1 MITIQP
7 EALTIS
13 ASDGY
18 PLAALL
24 FAPTTETRGAVQI
37 NAATGVP
44 KQYYVKFAHYLAE
57 HGFASVVYDYR
68 GIGGSRPASL
78 RGFNATMR
86 EWGQLDMTGVLDW
99 LAVRYPTVRRFAIG
113 HSVGAQLIGLM
124 PNHRL
129 LHGVIAIASSSGYYG
144 HFPMGMRLK
153 SLVLW
158 YGYEPVMTRLF
169 GYLPSQPVGLG
180 EDLPLGVVREWR
192 AWCTHPDY
200 FASSFGRTIHKHYYE
215 EITLP
220 IKAFWMTDDPIANA
234 CSVPAMLQHYRNAQ
248 VEIEAI
254 APEEA
259 GVKAIGHLGFF
270 VSRVGRVMWERPLEW
285 MAESLRASC
294 MC

>member
-1 MITIQP
+1 MTTIQP
-7 EALTIS
+7 EPLTIP
-13 ASDGY
+13 AADNF
-18 PLAALL
+18 PLSTLL
-24 FAPTTETRGAVQI
+24 FAPTLTPRGAVQI

-44 KQYYVKFAHYLAE
+44 KQFYAKFAHYLAE
-57 HGFASVVYDYR
+57 HGFATVVYDYR

-99 LAVRYPTVRRFAIG
+99 LAARYPTIKRFAIG

-129 LHGVIAIASSSGYYG
+129 MHGVIAIASSSGYYG
-144 HFPMGMRLK
+144 HFPMAMRLK

-200 FASSFGRTIHKHYYE
+200 FASSFGRTIHTHYYD
-215 EITLP
+215 EIILP
-220 IKAFWMTDDPIANA
+220 IKAFRMTDDPIANA
-234 CSVPAMLQHYRNAQ
+234 RSVPAMLRHYRNAQ

-254 APEEA
+254 APEKV

-270 VSRVGRVMWERPLEW
+270 SGRFRSNLWSRVLSWFIHQ
-285 MAESLRASC
+285 
-294 MC
+294 

>member
-1 MITIQP
+1 MTTIQP
-7 EALTIS
+7 EPLTIP
-13 ASDGY
+13 AADNY
-18 PLAALL
+18 PLSALL
-24 FAPTTETRGAVQI
+24 FATATAPRGAVQI

-44 KQYYVKFAHYLAE
+44 KLFYAKFAHYLAE
-57 HGFASVVYDYR
+57 HGFTTIVYDYR

-78 RGFNATMR
+78 RGFEATMR

-99 LAVRYPTVRRFAIG
+99 LAARYPTAKRFAIG

-144 HFPMGMRLK
+144 HFPMAMRLK

-200 FASSFGRTIHKHYYE
+200 FASSFGRTIHTHYYD

-220 IKAFWMTDDPIANA
+220 IKAFRMTDDPIANA
-234 CSVPAMLQHYRNAQ
+234 RSVPAMLRHYRNAQ

-270 VSRVGRVMWERPLEW
+270 ASRVRERLWERAVKWLE
-285 MAESLRASC
+285 RAL
-294 MC
+294 